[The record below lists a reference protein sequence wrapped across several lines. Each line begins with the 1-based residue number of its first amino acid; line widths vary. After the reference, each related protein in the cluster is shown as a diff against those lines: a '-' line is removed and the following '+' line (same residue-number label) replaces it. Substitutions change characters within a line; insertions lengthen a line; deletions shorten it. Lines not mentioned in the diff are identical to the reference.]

1 MSAVDPERNQFATH
15 YAAMGDEELLKIA
28 RRSWELSDPAWEAL
42 EEELDERG
50 LDVPEP
56 EPEAVSGSTVL
67 ETRSL
72 IMLRRF
78 RDIPEAMLAKGKLDS
93 VGIDSILA
101 DHNTVRMDWLLSNML
116 GGVKL
121 LVDPHDFA
129 QASEILN
136 EPIPAKLRFE
146 TAEVYQQPRCPKCQS
161 LDVNFEELD
170 PVAYAFLFIFPLPL
184 QRKGW
189 ICHACNH
196 AWDDENPETDPGT
209 TNPTC

>member
-1 MSAVDPERNQFATH
+1 MSTVDPERNQFATR
-15 YAAMGDEELLKIA
+15 YAAMSDEELLKIA
-28 RRSWELSDPAWEAL
+28 RRSWELSDSAWEAL
-42 EEELDERG
+42 EEELDEKG

-56 EPEAVSGSTVL
+56 EPEAVPGAMVP

-72 IMLRRF
+72 VMLRRF

-101 DHNTVRMDWLLSNML
+101 DHNTVRMDWFLSNLL

-121 LVDPHDFA
+121 LVDPNDFA

-136 EPIPAKLRFE
+136 EPIPAKLQFE
-146 TAEVYQQPRCPKCQS
+146 TAEVYHQPRCPKCQS

-170 PVAYAFLFIFPLPL
+170 PVAYAILFLFPLPL

-196 AWDDENPETDPGT
+196 AWDDDTSESDRGT
-209 TNPTC
+209 TNPTF